1 MINGKRVSVLVAFV
15 CNPYLAVL
23 FKRMYLKYWK
33 DEIDELLV
41 NVNGR
46 NHTIRKFIVDLY
58 KDDDKVVVID
68 EVKGEIRQGHA
79 FDNMYHKSTG
89 EILITMDS
97 DNFIFK
103 KGVIEENCKKL
114 EEFDSIGS
122 FGFHAY
128 PGQVGD
134 ICVQKYGTARL
145 NPFMAFF
152 KSVIIDQMTE
162 VSFETKSFK
171 KEDYFEYLG
180 TMEYDGWFDVMTPFC
195 LKYFNIANNKFKIPE
210 SQDGEYHHFSC
221 VSSLYRR
228 CFTSLEDTDTQIYT
242 KTGNVK
248 QNLNNWRNYYI
259 LYELTKDEVPF
270 KEYNEQFEL
279 GFNYELE
286 KADLKIEQVKIQL
299 ELFKKNNEG
308 MFI

>member
-180 TMEYDGWFDVMTPFC
+180 TME
-195 LKYFNIANNKFKIPE
+195 
-210 SQDGEYHHFSC
+210 
-221 VSSLYRR
+221 
-228 CFTSLEDTDTQIYT
+228 
-242 KTGNVK
+242 
-248 QNLNNWRNYYI
+248 
-259 LYELTKDEVPF
+259 
-270 KEYNEQFEL
+270 
-279 GFNYELE
+279 
-286 KADLKIEQVKIQL
+286 
-299 ELFKKNNEG
+299 
-308 MFI
+308 